1 VAEFNISA
9 GNNQDSGKPSQSAFC
24 FFPPLPQPWS
34 RGIFSFSCQP
44 LVVFSCKIAKREF
57 RFFRTVIDEFVKTE
71 NNHRE
76 HKAHRDNLLKIKIFS
91 L

>member
-1 VAEFNISA
+1 MVSL
-9 GNNQDSGKPSQSAFC
+9 
-24 FFPPLPQPWS
+24 PP
-34 RGIFSFSCQP
+34 GF
-44 LVVFSCKIAKREF
+44 
-57 RFFRTVIDEFVKTE
+57 DEFVKTE